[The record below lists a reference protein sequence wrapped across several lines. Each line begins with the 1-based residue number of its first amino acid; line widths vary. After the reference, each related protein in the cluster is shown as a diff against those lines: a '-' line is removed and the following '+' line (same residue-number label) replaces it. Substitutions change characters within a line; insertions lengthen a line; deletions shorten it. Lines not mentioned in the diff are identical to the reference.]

1 MQRRSA
7 AASKYNLP
15 LRTPAAKPGQQPPI
29 GPLSELIALTC
40 IMSVFGHLLASPHT
54 DGPNG
59 TSKPTRGPVS
69 TRRSNISTSLTI
81 ILLRC
86 RCEVSRC
93 RQTLQAAVRLQ
104 LIITAVHATSAQ
116 AAVNNAVSIQSVSTQ
131 PVLRRLG
138 LPLDLPFDYKGFASP
153 HGIHSKQCQ
162 L

>member
-1 MQRRSA
+1 VILSSLVLTQYQR
-7 AASKYNLP
+7 
-15 LRTPAAKPGQQPPI
+15 
-29 GPLSELIALTC
+29 
-40 IMSVFGHLLASPHT
+40 VT

-69 TRRSNISTSLTI
+69 TRRSNISTSPATI

-104 LIITAVHATSAQ
+104 LIITVHATSAQ
-116 AAVNNAVSIQSVSTQ
+116 AAVNNSVSRQSVSTQ

-138 LPLDLPFDYKGFASP
+138 LSLDLPFDYKSFASTRV
-153 HGIHSKQCQ
+153 SKQSSFYSTMPNIVIEMTRSSRS
-162 L
+162 

>member
-1 MQRRSA
+1 MLPRCSQRRCH
-7 AASKYNLP
+7 
-15 LRTPAAKPGQQPPI
+15 
-29 GPLSELIALTC
+29 EHHEF
-40 IMSVFGHLLASPHT
+40 FGHLLASPHT

-69 TRRSNISTSLTI
+69 TRCSNISSSLTI

-104 LIITAVHATSAQ
+104 LIITVHATSAQ
-116 AAVNNAVSIQSVSTQ
+116 AAVNNSVSRQSVSTQ

-138 LPLDLPFDYKGFASP
+138 LSFDLPFDYKGFASP
-153 HGIHSKQCQ
+153 HRDSQQTMSAVVIYRI
-162 L
+162 